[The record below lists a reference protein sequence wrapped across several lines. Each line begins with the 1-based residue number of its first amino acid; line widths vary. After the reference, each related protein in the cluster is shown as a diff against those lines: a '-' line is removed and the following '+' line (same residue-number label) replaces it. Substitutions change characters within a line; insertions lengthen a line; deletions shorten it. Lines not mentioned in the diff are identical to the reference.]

1 MSSSTNDLQIAVQEP
16 KSWSRRMSITV
27 PRERVQR
34 TRESITR
41 QIAGSVRLPGFR
53 KGHVPQR
60 ILEKQFGQSI
70 EQETL
75 ERLIQDAYR
84 EALDREGLQPITQG
98 MIDNVHYHDNA
109 ELHFEVEFE
118 VQPQVTLERISG
130 FAITRPTGEVGDEE
144 VDAKLEELRERQAVW
159 QPADEGAKPDWG
171 DQVVVELTPR
181 AEEGEE
187 QPAAQT
193 YRFVLG
199 EGQAIPMIEEA
210 IITLAPGEEGDFDV
224 RFPDDFPDESQAG
237 QEQGLHIKLVSVLR
251 KELPE
256 IDDEFARSIG
266 DHEDLAALRART
278 MEDLRTQAG
287 HNAEA
292 EVRYQLVG
300 QILEANA
307 FEVPDSMVER
317 YLDYMTGQSEED
329 RRKLTDEQ
337 RERIS
342 QVRMSLRPQ
351 AEEGLKRMLVVER
364 IAETEGLRATQDEID
379 ARVEELAEQHGRS
392 PGEVWLQLEKSG
404 QLQALESEIT
414 EEKVFE
420 YLKSQNTVS

>member
-1 MSSSTNDLQIAVQEP
+1 
-16 KSWSRRMSITV
+16 MSITV

-41 QIAGSVRLPGFR
+41 QIAGNIRLPGFR

-75 ERLIQDAYR
+75 ERLIQDSYR
-84 EALDREGLQPITQG
+84 EALEKEGLQPITQG
-98 MIDNVHYHDNA
+98 MIENVHFHDNA
-109 ELHFEVEFE
+109 ELHYEVEFE
-118 VQPQVTLERISG
+118 VQPQVTLGRVGG
-130 FAITRPTGEVGDEE
+130 FTAKRPSAEVGDDE
-144 VDAKLEELRERQAVW
+144 VDAVLERLREERAVW
-159 QPADEGAKPDWG
+159 HPRAEEEKPDWG

-181 AEEGEE
+181 AAEGEE
-187 QPAAQT
+187 QGEAQT

-210 IITLAPGEEGDFDV
+210 ILTLAPGQEGDFDV
-224 RFPDDFPDESQAG
+224 RFPDDFPDEEQAG
-237 QEQGLHIKLVSVLR
+237 KEQHLHIKVVSVQR
-251 KELPE
+251 KEVPE
-256 IDDEFARSIG
+256 IDDELARSVG
-266 DHEDLAALRART
+266 DFEDLTALRARV
-278 MEDLRTQAG
+278 MEDLRAESG
-287 HNAEA
+287 RRAEA
-292 EVRYQLVG
+292 AVRDQLVG

-307 FEVPDSMVER
+307 FDVPDSMVER
-317 YLDYMTGQSEED
+317 YLDYMTGQTDEARE
-329 RRKLTDEQ
+329 KLTDEQ
-337 RERIS
+337 REQIS
-342 QVRMSLRPQ
+342 QWRQTLRPQ

-364 IAETEGLRATQDEID
+364 IAETQGLRATQDEID
-379 ARVEELAEQHGRS
+379 ARVEDLAAQHGRK